1 MTFAQESESLPS
13 RGAWIEIQVP
23 AISHGRIIGRSPHGE
38 RGLKSIADAGTAAPA
53 RSLPSRGAWIEITID
68 EQTGLIEQKSLPP
81 RGAWIEIGLV
91 IIAVH
96 SSTRRSS
103 HGERGLKCKNDG
115 AVDAVAES
123 LPPRGAWIEILRY
136 EERRLGIQ
144 VAPPTGSVD

>member
-1 MTFAQESESLPS
+1 MSQAELARSLPP
-13 RGAWIEIQVP
+13 RGAWIEIWVP
-23 AISHGRIIGRSPHGE
+23 LGDPQIQ
-38 RGLKSIADAGTAAPA
+38 
-53 RSLPSRGAWIEITID
+53 RSLPPRGAWIEITID

-96 SSTRRSS
+96 SSTRRSP